1 MPIKSMP
8 KIGIYLQRW
17 FIAAVIL
24 KAQIVAADERESGK
38 RALLNFGHTF
48 GHVIETHQGY
58 GKWLHGEAVAAG
70 MVQAAQ
76 MSYRL
81 GLIRACD
88 VERIE
93 NIIKKISSADQ
104 AS

>member
-1 MPIKSMP
+1 MSLRHIKDM
-8 KIGIYLQRW
+8 
-17 FIAAVIL
+17 A
-24 KAQIVAADERESGK
+24 
-38 RALLNFGHTF
+38 N
-48 GHVIETHQGY
+48 GY
-58 GKWLHGEAVAAG
+58 MSEAVAAG

-93 NIIKKISSADQ
+93 NIIKKYHLPTKPPKIDVAQALDLMGHDKRLNKVKSAWCYCVV
-104 AS
+104 SVMRL